1 MMKTCAHKYSFL
13 LPAYKS
19 KFLKESLESILN
31 QTYRDYEVI
40 VSDDCSPEDIKAVVE
55 QFDDPRISYRRN
67 TRNIGAEHLVDHWN
81 LLLGLTKSDYIIMAS
96 DDDVYDREYLS
107 EIDSLTEKYPE
118 SVIFRPLVNHID
130 SNGNVI
136 FKENPLGKD
145 FLPIE
150 EYLNKVAH
158 SEIFSG
164 MQQYVFNRAALVDK
178 GGFVNYPAAWF
189 SDDATVINM
198 AENGIP
204 VCDRILYSMLRS
216 NLSISSD
223 YRSYSM
229 KKSKI
234 DATAKYA
241 DFLRQKVKNKY
252 SNDIYHCLM
261 IRANEMLW
269 GVIRGGNLQTF
280 PRALIYSFRYLR
292 LHPILWRMGLMK

>member
-1 MMKTCAHKYSFL
+1 MKICAHKYSFL

-19 KFLKESLESILN
+19 QFLKEALESILN
-31 QTYRDYEVI
+31 QTYQDFEII
-40 VSDDCSPEDIKAVVE
+40 VSDDCSLEDIKAVVDK
-55 QFDDPRISYRRN
+55 FDDPRISYRRN
-67 TRNIGAEHLVDHWN
+67 ARNIGAEDLVDHWN
-81 LLLGLTKSDYIIMAS
+81 LLLDLTKSDYIIMAS
-96 DDDVYDREYLS
+96 DDDVYDCDFLY

-118 SVIFRPLVNHID
+118 SVVFRPLVNHID
-130 SNGNVI
+130 ANGNVI
-136 FKENPLGKD
+136 FKENPIGKD
-145 FLPIE
+145 FLTIE
-150 EYLNKVAH
+150 EYLNKVAQ

-189 SDDATVINM
+189 SDDATVIKM
-198 AENGIP
+198 AENGMP
-204 VCDRILYSMLRS
+204 VCDRILYTMRRS

-234 DATAKYA
+234 DATARYEA
-241 DFLRQKVKNKY
+241 FLRQNVKKRY

-261 IRANEMLW
+261 TRANEILW

-292 LHPILWRMGLMK
+292 LHPILWRLGLMK